1 MSGSHH
7 PSPPSGRKGGRTLHN
22 MLKATS
28 APAGTVLP
36 ALKSMYWEEADSA
49 NFAAHDGHCAAD
61 RLIGSAGG
69 KASDVGAA
77 NFVCRSSTRIS
88 LRRGVQVGHKR
99 LSGRQRAKVKEATKT
114 NPLSPAIT
122 DGGKVQ
128 TRSPTPELPS
138 SLAPLSQLA
147 TVVDSKG
154 PFQTSQGD
162 DKSCGEGSHLN
173 DAERATQ
180 CLVMLQQHSA
190 SEPVGLD
197 PNMVNFKYIAS
208 DVDSLDSE
216 NKIDEKRVQSLPGR
230 ASLPSGGFRAKT
242 SSTKLDPGVQDQA
255 KKQTR
260 TQKTGA
266 AFFKG
271 VTRSWPMPTKRETVR
286 VSSGWQVLATEQTC
300 GIVVPSVGS
309 NLR

>member
-1 MSGSHH
+1 
-7 PSPPSGRKGGRTLHN
+7 
-22 MLKATS
+22 MLEATS

-36 ALKSMYWEEADSA
+36 ALKSMYWEEEDSESDSA
-49 NFAAHDGHCAAD
+49 NFAVHDAQCAAD
-61 RLIGSAGG
+61 RLMGSAGG
-69 KASDVGAA
+69 EASGIGAA

-99 LSGRQRAKVKEATKT
+99 
-114 NPLSPAIT
+114 
-122 DGGKVQ
+122 Q

-147 TVVDSKG
+147 TVIDSKG
-154 PFQTSQGD
+154 PSHISQGD
-162 DKSCGEGSHLN
+162 NKSCGEGPHLN
-173 DAERATQ
+173 DAQRATQ

-190 SEPVGLD
+190 SEPAGID
-197 PNMVNFKYIAS
+197 PNMVDFKDIAS

-216 NKIDEKRVQSLPGR
+216 NKVDEKRVQSWPGR
-230 ASLPSGGFRAKT
+230 ASLPTGGFRAKA
-242 SSTKLDPGVQDQA
+242 SSTKLVPGVQDQA
-255 KKQTR
+255 KKQTW

-266 AFFKG
+266 VLFKG

-300 GIVVPSVGS
+300 GIVVSSVGS